1 MPDKEPTTTKSA
13 KKGFLAQ
20 IFTKKKDKGTEEAS
34 VATPLSAKP
43 GK

>member
-13 KKGFLAQ
+13 KKGFLSQ
-20 IFTKKKDKGTEEAS
+20 MFTKKKDKGMDDVSA
-34 VATPLSAKP
+34 ATPLSAKP